1 MKCALE
7 AFGQTVAKGYL
18 GLLLLTVFSYPLIF
32 VGGFLT
38 LVAYVLDHAGLSRL
52 LGLSGL
58 IAYLVFSFVTAM
70 FFSVYAWPHV
80 SPVIGKVMDQLGE
93 AAKS

>member
-1 MKCALE
+1 MKRALE
-7 AFGQTVAKGYL
+7 AFGLAVAKAYFGF
-18 GLLLLTVFSYPLIF
+18 LLTIVYAFPIIF
-32 VGGFLT
+32 VGGFLA
-38 LVAYVLDHAGLSRL
+38 LLAYVLDHAGLSRL

-58 IAYLVFSFVTAM
+58 IAYLVFSFVAAL

-80 SPVIGKVMDQLGE
+80 SPVIDKVMDQLGE

>member
-1 MKCALE
+1 MKRALE

-38 LVAYVLDHAGLSRL
+38 LVAYFLDNAGLSRL

-58 IAYLVFSFVTAM
+58 IGYLVFSFVTAL
-70 FFSVYAWPHV
+70 FFSVYTWPHV
-80 SPVIGKVMDQLGE
+80 SPVIDKVMEQLGE